1 MLYELALG
9 PMQSAPITANVVNSN
24 PDHGEV
30 CSIQDSAIKFVSD
43 CDLWQIGAFLWV
55 LRFPPPIKLTAS
67 I

>member
-1 MLYELALG
+1 MMHELALG

-30 CSIQDSAIKFVSD
+30 CSIQDSAIKFVND
-43 CDLWQIGAFLWV
+43 CDLGQIGAFLWV